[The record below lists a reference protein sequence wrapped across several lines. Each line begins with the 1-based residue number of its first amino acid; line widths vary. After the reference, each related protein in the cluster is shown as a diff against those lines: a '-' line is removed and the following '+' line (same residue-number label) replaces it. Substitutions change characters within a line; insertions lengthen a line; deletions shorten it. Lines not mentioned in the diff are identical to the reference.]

1 MTATQGMLYG
11 GIAALA
17 VGLAAMIA
25 APALSAPSESKP
37 APAPAQT
44 KPAAASA
51 AQGPAQ
57 NAVVWN
63 RLDAALE
70 QSAKSGKPVFVTVYA
85 DWCGYCRLL
94 DKTTFVDPG
103 VVSLLTSGWVAVKL
117 NGESQTALK
126 LPKGTI
132 TESQWAIGNGV
143 QGFPANF
150 LLDSKGKPFAAVPGY
165 IEPPMMARLLKDGQ
179 AWIKGGGQAKLGDFY
194 EWAEKR

>member
-17 VGLAAMIA
+17 IGVAALIA
-25 APALSAPSESKP
+25 APAISAPSGSSP
-37 APAPAQT
+37 APAVGQT
-44 KPAAASA
+44 KPSA
-51 AQGPAQ
+51 AQGPAL
-57 NAVVWN
+57 NTVRWS
-63 RLDAALE
+63 RLDAAME
-70 QSAKSGKPVFVTVYA
+70 QAAKSGKPIFVTVYA
-85 DWCGYCRLL
+85 DWCGYCKLL
-94 DKTTFVDPG
+94 DKTTFVDAG
-103 VVSLLTSGWVAVKL
+103 VVQLLNNGWVAAKL
-117 NGESQTALK
+117 NGESQTPLK
-126 LPKGTI
+126 LPKGSL
-132 TESQWAIGNGV
+132 TESQWALGNGV